1 MEMTKETRLLQND
14 ISRAIASLCPD
25 ASADTVVQLLD
36 PLLAKAKSGDLQPSR
51 TAESCDDDD
60 VTPLMVCCDKAQ
72 SACLDY
78 LCRALCESAGTDGSP
93 VAALLGLPLDTGS
106 IELGGNAAL
115 HHGAMTGFA
124 AALPLLS
131 TILVAYQTEEH
142 EERGLLQLIS
152 QCNANGDTPIM
163 MAAAA
168 GHADLL
174 HKWIE
179 LLVDPLPAA
188 STPRSQLVTQ
198 NDVKRIIQSKNKT
211 GDDALSL
218 ALGRGHF
225 NVVKTLVQEKEEDDE
240 NWFTIGPVTHDDLT
254 RCRSILEQMDKSFGR
269 LPPEQQSNLQNEYKV
284 RREGVQKCM
293 ELIEMEATRAAQNAM
308 DLLLDLSASEY
319 VKNITP
325 VAKVGRKKNKGS
337 KDKKK
342 KQSELVAASGN
353 QSPFT
358 QTPNDHS
365 SKHDKLSQ
373 TADSKASKSVW
384 KKGNNKDI
392 FEKEKNTSAPRFV
405 TLADGTVISSKG
417 VLHETD
423 HLLDDD
429 SIRTIGMKT
438 DAITV
443 DDDNVDRA
451 TLSMDRMLRERYQ
464 EPLGRSSTKNGSSKQ
479 NMSTSGNGGDETMK
493 MEAVLDSLCL
503 DPSMLLLTPHGMAM
517 KLSPSQ
523 LDAIDNVLIIQMDAV
538 KEARQI
544 QRRLLSQATHE
555 DTT

>member
-1 MEMTKETRLLQND
+1 M
-14 ISRAIASLCPD
+14 A
-25 ASADTVVQLLD
+25 
-36 PLLAKAKSGDLQPSR
+36 
-51 TAESCDDDD
+51 
-60 VTPLMVCCDKAQ
+60 
-72 SACLDY
+72 
-78 LCRALCESAGTDGSP
+78 
-93 VAALLGLPLDTGS
+93 
-106 IELGGNAAL
+106 
-115 HHGAMTGFA
+115 GFA

-131 TILVAYQTEEH
+131 TILIAYQTEEH
-142 EERGLLQLIS
+142 ERGVLQLIS

-174 HKWIE
+174 HKWTE
-179 LLVDPLPAA
+179 FLVNPLPAA
-188 STPRSQLVTQ
+188 SIPRSQLVTQ
-198 NDVKRIIQSKNKT
+198 NDVKRIIQAKNKT

-225 NVVKTLVQEKEEDDE
+225 NVVQTLVQEKEEDDE

-269 LPPEQQSNLQNEYKV
+269 LPPEQQSNLQNQYKV
-284 RREGVQKCM
+284 RREGVHKCM
-293 ELIEMEATRAAQNAM
+293 ELIEMEATRAAQKAM
-308 DLLLDLSASEY
+308 DLLLDLSTSEH
-319 VKNITP
+319 VKNDTP
-325 VAKVGRKKNKGS
+325 VAKEGRKKNKGS

-342 KQSELVAASGN
+342 KQSELVAASSGK

-373 TADSKASKSVW
+373 TADSKEAKSVW
-384 KKGNNKDI
+384 KKGNDKDV

-417 VLHETD
+417 VLRETD
-423 HLLDDD
+423 HLLNDD

-443 DDDNVDRA
+443 DDDNVDHA

-479 NMSTSGNGGDETMK
+479 NVSTSGNGGGDDTVK